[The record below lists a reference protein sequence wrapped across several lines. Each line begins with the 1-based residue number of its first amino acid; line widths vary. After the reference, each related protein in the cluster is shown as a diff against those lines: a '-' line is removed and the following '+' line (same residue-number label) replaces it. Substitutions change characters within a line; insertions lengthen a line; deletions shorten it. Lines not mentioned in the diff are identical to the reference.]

1 MLNPRFKGAQPI
13 DVFVVPVGRW
23 SDGSAGYVG
32 PLHLEAVHPSISLRV
47 PGSRKERAGGSIMS
61 AREIQ
66 DQKTIAREMFVQQA
80 AHANADVS
88 ASPLRGATICST
100 KSRRGYTL
108 ESTADEF
115 CEAADA
121 SLLPVIR
128 VDAADLMR
136 VLRQLEVIAKRQ
148 APRIAFKAKGSILL
162 LDLADIL
169 AVQAEGNYVS
179 LQHRPNPY
187 LVHESLSSMAEKLK
201 PYGFIRIH
209 RSVVV
214 NISAVEEIQPLPTGE
229 YRLRVKGGKEYL
241 VTRTYKHNLRD
252 LAQLWVGSERLCG
265 QQTARG
271 ITSLFHRSIP
281 DRPSRKVNS

>member
-1 MLNPRFKGAQPI
+1 
-13 DVFVVPVGRW
+13 
-23 SDGSAGYVG
+23 
-32 PLHLEAVHPSISLRV
+32 
-47 PGSRKERAGGSIMS
+47 MS
-61 AREIQ
+61 ASDIQ
-66 DQKTIAREMFVQQA
+66 DQKVIAREMFVQPG
-80 AHANADVS
+80 AD
-88 ASPLRGATICST
+88 ADLLAGPPWGATIGCP
-100 KSRRGYTL
+100 KSRRDYSL

-115 CEAADA
+115 CEAAGPS
-121 SLLPVIR
+121 SLLPVSG
-128 VDAADLMR
+128 VDIANLMR
-136 VLRQLEVIAKRQ
+136 ILRQLEIIARRQ

-179 LQHRPNPY
+179 LRLRTNSY

-214 NISAVEEIQPLPTGE
+214 NVSAVQEIQPLPTGE
-229 YRLRVKGGKEYL
+229 YRLRVKGGNEYL

-265 QQTARG
+265 
-271 ITSLFHRSIP
+271 
-281 DRPSRKVNS
+281 

>member
-1 MLNPRFKGAQPI
+1 
-13 DVFVVPVGRW
+13 
-23 SDGSAGYVG
+23 
-32 PLHLEAVHPSISLRV
+32 
-47 PGSRKERAGGSIMS
+47 MS

-66 DQKTIAREMFVQQA
+66 DQKAIAREMFVEQA
-80 AHANADVS
+80 AQNNADVL

-100 KSRRGYTL
+100 KIRRDYTL
-108 ESTADEF
+108 EFAADEF
-115 CEAADA
+115 CEAADI

-128 VDAADLMR
+128 GDAANLMR
-136 VLRQLEVIAKRQ
+136 VLRQLEGIAKRQ
-148 APRIAFKAKGSILL
+148 APRIAVKAKGSILL

-187 LVHESLSSMAEKLK
+187 LVRESLSSMAEKLK

-241 VTRTYKHNLRD
+241 VTRTYKDNLRD

-265 QQTARG
+265 
-271 ITSLFHRSIP
+271 
-281 DRPSRKVNS
+281 

>member
-1 MLNPRFKGAQPI
+1 
-13 DVFVVPVGRW
+13 
-23 SDGSAGYVG
+23 
-32 PLHLEAVHPSISLRV
+32 
-47 PGSRKERAGGSIMS
+47 MS

-66 DQKTIAREMFVQQA
+66 DQKAIAREMFVQQA
-80 AHANADVS
+80 AHTNADVS
-88 ASPLRGATICST
+88 ASPLRGAAICSP
-100 KSRRGYTL
+100 KRGRDYTL

-115 CEAADA
+115 CKAADT

-128 VDAADLMR
+128 VDAADFMR
-136 VLRQLEVIAKRQ
+136 VWRQMEVIAKRQ
-148 APRIAFKAKGSILL
+148 VPRIAFKAKGSILL

-179 LQHRPNPY
+179 LRHRTNAY

-201 PYGFIRIH
+201 PYGFVRIH
-209 RSVVV
+209 RSVIV

-265 QQTARG
+265 
-271 ITSLFHRSIP
+271 
-281 DRPSRKVNS
+281 

>member
-1 MLNPRFKGAQPI
+1 M
-13 DVFVVPVGRW
+13 
-23 SDGSAGYVG
+23 
-32 PLHLEAVHPSISLRV
+32 
-47 PGSRKERAGGSIMS
+47 M

-66 DQKTIAREMFVQQA
+66 DQKASAHEMFVPQV

-88 ASPLRGATICST
+88 ASPLRGATIFST
-100 KSRRGYTL
+100 KSRLDYTL

-115 CEAADA
+115 CEPADT
-121 SLLPVIR
+121 SLFPVTR
-128 VDAADLMR
+128 VDAANLIR
-136 VLRQLEVIAKRQ
+136 ILRQLEGIAKRQ
-148 APRIAFKAKGSILL
+148 APRIAFKAKGSVLL

-179 LQHRPNPY
+179 LRPRTNSY

-229 YRLRVKGGKEYL
+229 YRLRLKGGKEYFA
-241 VTRTYKHNLRD
+241 TRTYKRNLRD
-252 LAQLWVGSERLCG
+252 LAQLWAGSERLCG
-265 QQTARG
+265 
-271 ITSLFHRSIP
+271 
-281 DRPSRKVNS
+281 

>member
-1 MLNPRFKGAQPI
+1 
-13 DVFVVPVGRW
+13 
-23 SDGSAGYVG
+23 
-32 PLHLEAVHPSISLRV
+32 
-47 PGSRKERAGGSIMS
+47 MS
-61 AREIQ
+61 AREIAHEIQ
-66 DQKTIAREMFVQQA
+66 DQKASARDMFVQQA
-80 AHANADVS
+80 AHADADVS
-88 ASPLRGATICST
+88 TSPLRGATICST
-100 KSRRGYTL
+100 KSRRDTL

-115 CEAADA
+115 CEPADT

-128 VDAADLMR
+128 LDATNLIR
-136 VLRQLEVIAKRQ
+136 VLRQLEVIARRQ

-179 LQHRPNPY
+179 LQLRSNPY
-187 LVHESLSSMAEKLK
+187 LVHESLTSMAEKLK

-229 YRLRVKGGKEYL
+229 YRLRVKGGKKYL

-252 LAQLWVGSERLCG
+252 LAQLWLGSERLCG
-265 QQTARG
+265 
-271 ITSLFHRSIP
+271 
-281 DRPSRKVNS
+281 

>member
-1 MLNPRFKGAQPI
+1 
-13 DVFVVPVGRW
+13 
-23 SDGSAGYVG
+23 
-32 PLHLEAVHPSISLRV
+32 
-47 PGSRKERAGGSIMS
+47 MS
-61 AREIQ
+61 AREIE

-80 AHANADVS
+80 AHANAAVS

-100 KSRRGYTL
+100 KRRDYTL
-108 ESTADEF
+108 QSTADEF

-121 SLLPVIR
+121 SLLAVNR
-128 VDAADLMR
+128 ADANLLR
-136 VLRQLEVIAKRQ
+136 VLRQLEVIAKRL

-179 LQHRPNPY
+179 LRPRTNPY

-214 NISAVEEIQPLPTGE
+214 NISPVEKIQSLPTGE

-241 VTRTYKHNLRD
+241 VTRTYKRNLRD
-252 LAQLWVGSERLCG
+252 LAQLWVGAERLCG
-265 QQTARG
+265 
-271 ITSLFHRSIP
+271 
-281 DRPSRKVNS
+281 

>member
-1 MLNPRFKGAQPI
+1 
-13 DVFVVPVGRW
+13 
-23 SDGSAGYVG
+23 
-32 PLHLEAVHPSISLRV
+32 
-47 PGSRKERAGGSIMS
+47 MS

-66 DQKTIAREMFVQQA
+66 DRKAMAREMFVQQV
-80 AHANADVS
+80 AHANTDGS
-88 ASPLRGATICST
+88 ASPLREATICSN
-100 KSRRGYTL
+100 KSRRNYTL

-115 CEAADA
+115 CEPADM

-128 VDAADLMR
+128 VDAANLMR
-136 VLRQLEVIAKRQ
+136 VLRQLEVMAKRL
-148 APRIAFKAKGSILL
+148 APRIAFKAKDSIVL

-179 LQHRPNPY
+179 VRHRTNPY
-187 LVHESLSSMAEKLK
+187 LVRESLSSMAEKLK

-214 NISAVEEIQPLPTGE
+214 NISAVEKFQPLPTGE

-252 LAQLWVGSERLCG
+252 LAQLWVGSERFCG
-265 QQTARG
+265 
-271 ITSLFHRSIP
+271 
-281 DRPSRKVNS
+281 